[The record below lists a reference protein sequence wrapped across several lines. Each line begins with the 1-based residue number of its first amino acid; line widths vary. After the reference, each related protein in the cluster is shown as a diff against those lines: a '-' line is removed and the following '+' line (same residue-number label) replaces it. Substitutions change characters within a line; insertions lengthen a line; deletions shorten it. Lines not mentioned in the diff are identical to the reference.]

1 MALARRFKV
10 SHDEVFG
17 DGAYLVGEVQ
27 PIYDFDRSTAENK
40 VQQVDPETGLL
51 LWAVEVLDA
60 DPDARKATR
69 NVTVKIAANVQ
80 PVPPANE
87 SGTPFTLVVFEG
99 LTATPWV
106 DSSRCKPPEP
116 GKAHRCRAQSAW
128 SFRAEAMTAPKA
140 SVRSSSSSPE
150 KAA

>member
-17 DGAYLVGEVQ
+17 YGAYLIADPG
-27 PIYDFDRSTAENK
+27 PIFDFDRSTAETK
-40 VQQVDPETGLL
+40 VQQVDPDSGLP

-69 NVTVKIAANVQ
+69 NVTVKIAAKVQ

-106 DSSRCKPPEP
+106 DSSRCKAPDS
-116 GKAHRCRAQSAW
+116 GKSHRCRAQSAW
-128 SFRAEAMTAPKA
+128 SFRAEGITAPKA
-140 SVRSSSSSPE
+140 APRQSSSPE